1 MKTPLHDTRIIPSHL
16 SRLWD
21 KTHTLTRSRARILCA
36 SNLSIA
42 RVHTHDLN
50 CWNKHAHSLQSL
62 QSTDPK
68 KQAYYNMV
76 DRAHKRKQKELDR
89 KLKLKEQQLIFKQQ
103 EQERLKSQREERFK
117 LKQEELRLKQ
127 EIQQQ
132 KLQIRQQELER
143 KQKTNTV
150 DQAEKERA
158 EREKANIK
166 WNDDLVSRV
175 EKAKKRWS
183 QAVVDAY
190 KRLRVPLPRHL
201 MTHELRCQL
210 TIPELLRAAYGDPAT
225 DPIALKEA
233 RQVYTFFTEEQTIEY
248 FSPTDD
254 DDDDDDDEETGININ
269 IDINNDEEAD
279 IIGKPRKRVEA
290 PDIEV

>member
-1 MKTPLHDTRIIPSHL
+1 MKTSLHDTRIIPSHL

-21 KTHTLTRSRARILCA
+21 KTPTLTRSRARILCA
-36 SNLSIA
+36 SNLDIA
-42 RVHTHDLN
+42 RVCTPPPPI
-50 CWNKHAHSLQSL
+50 KSKQSKSPISPMSAKL
-62 QSTDPK
+62 LL
-68 KQAYYNMV
+68 KQRELLDKEKARERYYAMLE
-76 DRAHKRKQKELDR
+76 DAKQRKEL
-89 KLKLKEQQLIFKQQ
+89 QQQQ
-103 EQERLKSQREERFK
+103 RQERFK
-117 LKQEELRLKQ
+117 LKQEELTLKH

-150 DQAEKERA
+150 DQAEKEKA
-158 EREKANIK
+158 EREKTNIK
-166 WNDDLVSRV
+166 WNNDLVSRV

-190 KRLRVPLPRHL
+190 KRLRVPLPRRL

-210 TIPELLRAAYGDPAT
+210 SVPELLRAAYGDPAT
-225 DPIALKEA
+225 DPIALEEA
-233 RQVYTFFTEEQTIEY
+233 RRVYTFFTEEETIEH
-248 FSPTDD
+248 FSATGDD
-254 DDDDDDDEETGININ
+254 DDDDDDDDATGININ
-269 IDINNDEEAD
+269 ININNDEEAD